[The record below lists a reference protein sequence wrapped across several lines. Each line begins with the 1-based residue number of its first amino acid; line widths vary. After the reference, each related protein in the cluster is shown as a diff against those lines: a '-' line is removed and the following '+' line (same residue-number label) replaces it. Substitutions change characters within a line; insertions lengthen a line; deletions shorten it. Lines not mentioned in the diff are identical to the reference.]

1 MNNEQAK
8 AELKTHLEE
17 FLLNEMAVKMDRA
30 GFFNC
35 INPEHDDRN
44 PSMKLDPHSGNQRAK
59 CFSCNA
65 SYDIF
70 EAIGIHYNLS
80 NFPQQLSKGAELYNI
95 PQETTA
101 THAERPKQPAEAPQ
115 HDFSSYIS
123 ECHER
128 VGETDYFKNRGI
140 SKELIERYKLGY
152 DPQFKANGRTM
163 QAVIIPNGKNAFTA
177 RNIDPHAPKKRRY
190 IKQGAS
196 KPVAFQGNTEQTAPI
211 FIVEGELDALSIATA
226 GGNAI
231 ALGSLANIPSY
242 VEDRKAKKQLSE
254 DEGIAYAQ
262 RPVIIALD
270 NDESGQEAGRK
281 LENSLRGLKMDAYAV
296 NPYGR
301 YKDANEALLNDTDAF
316 NGFIADATYKED
328 FLQFINEQY
337 SARAKIN
344 NFFNGISE
352 RANFPAIPTGF
363 KLLDKTLDGGLYAGL
378 YVIGAISSLGK
389 TTLALQMAD
398 QIAKNGQDVLIFS
411 LEMAEEELIAKSIS
425 RQTYL
430 KDPKKAKT
438 MRDITAGARYQH
450 YTQEEKQLIQ
460 DSAEAYAEYANHIFI
475 HEGGLDPVGIEE
487 IKREVQRYHERMNKP
502 PVIIIDYLQII
513 AKEDDRT
520 IDKSHI
526 DKAVTELKKISRQYR
541 APVMAISSFNRDNYD
556 QPVNLTSF
564 KESGGIEYSADVIL
578 GLQFTEMIDDNG
590 KVKKSFNVDE
600 EKKKNP
606 RRVQAKLLK
615 NRNGETGKAINFK
628 FNAKYNYFE
637 EDLYQENE
645 NPNDFLKAQARKE
658 PKEKYNFGFN
668 LDERYTVEKDGL
680 VVEKPLNI
688 K

>member
-1 MNNEQAK
+1 MNNENAK

-17 FLLNEMAVKMDRA
+17 FLLNEMAVKMNRA

-65 SYDIF
+65 SYDIL
-70 EAIGIHYNLS
+70 EAIGIHYNLNS
-80 NFPQQLSKGAELYNI
+80 FPQQLSKGAELYNI
-95 PQETTA
+95 QLDAPMPARETT
-101 THAERPKQPAEAPQ
+101 HIHVERPKQPVEAPKR
-115 HDFSSYIS
+115 DFSSYIN

-128 VGETDYFKNRGI
+128 VAETDYFKNRGI
-140 SKELIERYKLGY
+140 SEDLIERYKLGY
-152 DPQFKANGRTM
+152 DPQFKAQGRTM
-163 QAVIIPNGKNAFTA
+163 QAVIIPNGNNAYTA
-177 RNIDPHAPKKRRY
+177 RNTDPDAPKKRRY
-190 IKQGAS
+190 IKQGTS

-226 GGNAI
+226 GGNVI
-231 ALGSLANIPSY
+231 ALGSLSNIDSY
-242 VEDRKAKKQLSE
+242 VEDTEKDTKAKKQLLE

-270 NDESGQEAGRK
+270 NDERGQEAGRK
-281 LENSLRGLKMDAYAV
+281 LENDLRMLEIDAYAV

-316 NGFIADATYKED
+316 KGFVTDATYKED
-328 FLQFINEQY
+328 FLQFINDQY

-363 KLLDKTLDGGLYAGL
+363 ELLDKTLDGGLYAGL

-450 YTQEEKQLIQ
+450 YTQDEKQLIQ
-460 DSAEAYAEYANHIFI
+460 DSAQAYGEYANHIFI

-502 PVIIIDYLQII
+502 PVVIIDYLQII

-578 GLQFTEMIDDNG
+578 GLQFTEMIDDKG

-637 EDLYQENE
+637 EEFYQMGEDLD
-645 NPNDFLKAQARKE
+645 DFFNKPVRKRE
-658 PKEKYNFGFN
+658 
-668 LDERYTVEKDGL
+668 
-680 VVEKPLNI
+680 I
-688 K
+688 